1 MPEEIRNVNY
11 KYIIHN
17 FITLYR
23 AHSQAVLLAKTSGS
37 IDEGT

>member
-1 MPEEIRNVNY
+1 MRNVNY
-11 KYIIHN
+11 KYVIHH

-23 AHSQAVLLAKTSGS
+23 AYYQAVLLAKTSGS